1 MKKSAFVNINF
12 RPESA
17 SRFDEYV
24 QNMKNHGYDL
34 EFEPSF
40 NTITSEDKLIEVL
53 QGKSIFIGSVVPF
66 TPRVMDACP
75 ELKIIA
81 RTGVGYDSIDV
92 PAATARKIAVA
103 ITPGVGAEA
112 VSEFAFSLMLA
123 AGRRVVEADHQV
135 RAGKWNRIVGLAMW
149 HKTLGIIGLGRIGK
163 KLAEIS
169 RGFDMKVLAY
179 DMFRDE
185 KYASEN
191 NITYCDTLE
200 ELLKKCDYVSVHV
213 NLNDKT
219 RNMIGLEQ
227 FKLMKPTA
235 VIVNAARGGIINE
248 QALYTAL
255 STKIIAAAGLDVFA
269 EEPVKADN
277 PLFTLDNL
285 VASAHNA
292 GSSADGKNKLLEAVF
307 QNVIDLGEGRI
318 PEGLLNPE
326 VLK

>member
-81 RTGVGYDSIDV
+81 RTGVGYDSIDE

-112 VSEFAFSLMLA
+112 VSEFVFSLMLA

-135 RAGKWNRIVGLAMW
+135 RAGKWNRIVGWQCGTKPWASSA
-149 HKTLGIIGLGRIGK
+149 LG
-163 KLAEIS
+163 
-169 RGFDMKVLAY
+169 
-179 DMFRDE
+179 
-185 KYASEN
+185 
-191 NITYCDTLE
+191 
-200 ELLKKCDYVSVHV
+200 
-213 NLNDKT
+213 
-219 RNMIGLEQ
+219 
-227 FKLMKPTA
+227 
-235 VIVNAARGGIINE
+235 
-248 QALYTAL
+248 
-255 STKIIAAAGLDVFA
+255 
-269 EEPVKADN
+269 
-277 PLFTLDNL
+277 
-285 VASAHNA
+285 ASAK
-292 GSSADGKNKLLEAVF
+292 SSPKFPGALT
-307 QNVIDLGEGRI
+307 
-318 PEGLLNPE
+318 
-326 VLK
+326 